1 MEVYLAEK
9 RNSDNSALCWF
20 YIISISRVNARNIF
34 IDYMKSNIIEDYLEK
49 NFIDCTIPFKKKLDI
64 WNYALKN
71 GWKLYR
77 LRGITYSGKTKGVKV
92 DLTDT
97 KFIYKA

>member
-9 RNSDNSALCWF
+9 RDSDNSALCWF

-64 WNYALKN
+64 WNCALKN
-71 GWKLYR
+71 GWNLYR
-77 LRGITYSGKTKGVKV
+77 LRGITYTGKTKGVKV

>member
-1 MEVYLAEK
+1 MEVYLAEQ

-34 IDYMKSNIIEDYLEK
+34 IDYMKSNIIEYYLE
-49 NFIDCTIPFKKKLDI
+49 NSIDCTIPFKKKLDI

-71 GWKLYR
+71 GWRLYR
-77 LRGITYSGKTKGVKV
+77 LRGITYNGKTKGVKV